1 MSYQEDRFAEI
12 ANAIREK
19 DGTTE
24 AIKATDF
31 ATRILEIPSGGGVPP
46 TAGGMFTGATIP
58 LTYKD
63 NTHEYENV
71 YNYSSAYAITISG
84 LEGRATITGNGTNNV
99 SVAFDVSSSTS
110 SLKNFIITLES
121 DEQTLT
127 YKGLHAH
134 YGTTVTGILTLAYTN
149 ITKDGSE
156 GTIGTNYK
164 FIETDSTT
172 LPTFSLNTTLWNT
185 IYSYQVLNVL
195 IANYSSTSIGDNFLN
210 YCYAFN
216 QPLTIPSSVTSI
228 GNNFLNACS
237 SFNQPLTIPSSV
249 TSIESTFLYNC
260 SSFNQPL
267 TIPSSVTSIGTYFL
281 SDCYSFN
288 QPLTI
293 ASSVTS
299 IGNYFLQN
307 CRSFNQSLT
316 IPSSVTSIGNYFLN
330 TCYSLSTIIYNAAV
344 YPTDSNSLTQNAN
357 TKTSTSGAGIIIY
370 GSQRANLITALPDR
384 TSSPYRKLINGGS

>member
-1 MSYQEDRFAEI
+1 MSYQEDRFVEI

-24 AIKATDF
+24 PILATDF

-58 LTYKD
+58 LTYRN

-99 SVAFDVSSSTS
+99 SVAFDVSSAVS
-110 SLKNFIITLES
+110 SLKNFTITLES
-121 DEQTLT
+121 EEQTLT
-127 YKGLHAH
+127 YKGMHAH
-134 YGTTVTGILTLAYTN
+134 YGTTVAGILTFAYTN

-156 GTIGTNYK
+156 GTIGINYK

-172 LPTFSLNTTLWNT
+172 LPTFSSNTTLWNT

-267 TIPSSVTSIGTYFL
+267 TIPS
-281 SDCYSFN
+281 N
-288 QPLTI
+288 
-293 ASSVTS
+293 VTS
-299 IGNYFLQN
+299 IGNNFTL
-307 CRSFNQSLT
+307 L
-316 IPSSVTSIGNYFLN
+316 
-330 TCYSLSTIIYNAAV
+330 
-344 YPTDSNSLTQNAN
+344 
-357 TKTSTSGAGIIIY
+357 GIVR
-370 GSQRANLITALPDR
+370 G
-384 TSSPYRKLINGGS
+384 